1 MSTKTEQLLN
11 IDRQRVF
18 HASTHL
24 KQYAAGELSGRIISS
39 GSGIRITDS
48 EGIELIDGFAGLYCV
63 NIGYGRTEMAEAIY
77 EQAKQLAYYHTYV
90 GHTNEA
96 LVTLS
101 DRIIKMAPAGMSK
114 VYYGM
119 SGSDANETQLKLV
132 WYYNNARGL
141 PEKKKIIS
149 RDRGYHGSSIA
160 SGSMTGLPLFHAH
173 FDLPLER
180 VKHTMAPY
188 YYRRDDDSMSELEF
202 SRYCADQ
209 LERMILAEGPDTVAA
224 MIAEPVLGT
233 GGIVPPP
240 EGYWQAIRQVL
251 DKYDVLLIADEVV
264 CGFGRLGSDFGSIHY
279 DMKPDLITVAKG
291 LTSAYQPLSGV
302 IVGERVWSVLED
314 GTDQWGAIGHGYT
327 YSGHPMGAAAANCNL
342 DIIEREGLVQNA
354 AEVGAYLQQRM
365 AETFRDHPLVGDTR
379 GVGLLHA
386 LEFSS
391 DKLRRSHFD
400 ANLKVGP
407 QIAAACLDQ
416 GLIARAM
423 PHGDILG
430 FAPPLIANH
439 HDIDTIVDKA
449 HQAVNQVM
457 DRLVTSK
464 QWQPK

>member
-1 MSTKTEQLLN
+1 MSNKTQQLLE

-77 EQAKQLAYYHTYV
+77 EQAKELAYYHTYV

-96 LVTLS
+96 LVKLS
-101 DRIIKMAPAGMSK
+101 DRIIKMAPQGMSK

-180 VKHTMAPY
+180 IKHTMAPY
-188 YYRRDDDSMSELEF
+188 YYRREDESMSELEF
-202 SRYCADQ
+202 SQYCADQ
-209 LERMILAEGPDTVAA
+209 LEAMILAEGPETVAA

-240 EGYWQAIRQVL
+240 EGYWQAIRKVL

-264 CGFGRLGSDFGSIHY
+264 CGFGRLGSDFGSLHY

-354 AEVGAYLQQRM
+354 ADVGAYLQQRM
-365 AETFRDHPLVGDTR
+365 AETFKDHPLVGDTR

-391 DKLRRSHFD
+391 DKLRREHFD

-407 QIAAACLDQ
+407 QIAAACLEQ

-430 FAPPLIANH
+430 FAPPLIANRN
-439 HDIDTIVDKA
+439 DIDTIVDKA
-449 HQAVNQVM
+449 HQAVNKVM
-457 DRLVTSK
+457 DNLVTSK